1 MIRVSNLS
9 YRYPGAQADMLKGI
23 DFAIEDGEIL
33 GFLGPSGA
41 GKSTTQNILIGLLS
55 GYRGSIEVMGREL
68 SEWGQ
73 DYYQHI
79 GVSFELPNHY
89 LKLTARENLSFFASL
104 YAGETRSPD
113 EVLEMVGLTADADKR
128 VSDYSKGMKIRLNV
142 ARALIHSPKLLFLD
156 EPTSGLDPV
165 NGRKIKD
172 LVLGLRETGT
182 TVFVTTHNMNLADE
196 LCDRVAFITDGAIE
210 AIDSPQALKKAHG
223 RRMLRVEYTNGAQ
236 APEAAEFPLD
246 GLGENDEFNALLK
259 SGARLETV
267 HSQETSLEKVFIDVT
282 GRELVA

>member
-9 YRYPGAQADMLKGI
+9 YRYPGTQADMLKGI
-23 DFAIEDGEIL
+23 DFAIEDAEIL

-68 SEWGQ
+68 SDWGQ

-79 GVSFELPNHY
+79 GVSFEFPNHY
-89 LKLTARENLSFFASL
+89 LKLTARENLGFFASL

-113 EVLEMVGLTADADKR
+113 EVLEMVGLSADADKR

-196 LCDRVAFITDGAIE
+196 LCDRVAFIADGAIE
-210 AIDSPQALKKAHG
+210 AVDSPQALKKAHG

-246 GLGENDEFNALLK
+246 GLGENDEFNALLR

-267 HSQETSLEKVFIDVT
+267 HSQETTLEKVFIDVT